1 MKEHT
6 LNPSKPPRVDED
18 TGRDRL
24 AVARNLARIYADVL
38 EERLPKDLQS
48 LLEKWERGDNEG
60 ARRA

>member
-6 LNPSKPPRVDED
+6 LNPSKRPRVDEG
-18 TGRDRL
+18 TGCVRL

-48 LLEKWERGDNEG
+48 LLEKWERGDSEG

>member
-6 LNPSKPPRVDED
+6 LNPSKRPRVGED
-18 TGRDRL
+18 TGRVRL

-38 EERLPKDLQS
+38 EERLPKGLQY

-60 ARRA
+60 AQRA

>member
-6 LNPSKPPRVDED
+6 LNPSKRSREDEG
-18 TGRDRL
+18 TGSARL

-38 EERLPKDLQS
+38 EERLPRDLQY